1 MSTHGP
7 IQKEAHGVMNALARL
22 LSDALKP
29 FGFALLVFPFG
40 DNPKGRMNYISNAQ
54 RADMIIAM
62 KEFIARSEGFDV
74 DTPDTKQ

>member
-1 MSTHGP
+1 MSKAA
-7 IQKEAHGVMNALARL
+7 IIDIACQVRQKRE
-22 LSDALKP
+22 LKP

-40 DNPKGRMNYISNAQ
+40 DKPKGRMNYISNAQ
-54 RADMIIAM
+54 RADMLIAM